1 MNQTKELVN
10 KMVSDIIYRTYDD
23 KNKDFQIKSIDDAL
37 VIFKKLKEYEKRLNE
52 KEFSKNG
59 KIVTEWKFVLE
70 DLKNWFNEDK
80 DLTKTKTYMIHQS
93 LVVNSLFLNKEYF
106 NQEWILKRR

>member
-1 MNQTKELVN
+1 MNQTEELVN

-23 KNKDFQIKSIDDAL
+23 ENKDFQIKSIDDAL
-37 VIFKKLKEYEKRLNE
+37 IIFKKRLNE

-106 NQEWILKRR
+106 NQEWNSKRR